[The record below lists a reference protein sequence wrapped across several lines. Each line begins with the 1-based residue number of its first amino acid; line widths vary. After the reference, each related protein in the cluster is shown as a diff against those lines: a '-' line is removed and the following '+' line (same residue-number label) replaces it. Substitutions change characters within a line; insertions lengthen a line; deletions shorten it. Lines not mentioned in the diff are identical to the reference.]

1 MDAMTMKTIRNLAIA
16 DGYDAIAEI
25 SAERNIRLSDRMTA
39 DILDVFANV
48 VLGECTIDAFKDLS
62 GCNSRSHAVI
72 DELARA
78 LEEFLRNGSD
88 LEDDDDLIDSMMKGV
103 PTPYKYRE

>member
-62 GCNSRSHAVI
+62 GFNSNGREVI
-72 DELARA
+72 GELARA

-88 LEDDDDLIDSMMKGV
+88 LEDDDDLIESMMRGV
-103 PTPYKYRE
+103 PTPYRYSD

>member
-25 SAERNIRLSDRMTA
+25 SAECNIRLSDRMTA

-62 GCNSRSHAVI
+62 GFNSNGREVI
-72 DELARA
+72 DELASA
-78 LEEFLRNGSD
+78 LAEFLRNGSD
-88 LEDDDDLIDSMMKGV
+88 LEDDDDLIDSMMRGV
-103 PTPYKYRE
+103 PTPYRYSD

>member
-62 GCNSRSHAVI
+62 GFNSSGREVI
-72 DELARA
+72 GELARA

-88 LEDDDDLIDSMMKGV
+88 LEDDDDLIESMMHGV
-103 PTPYKYRE
+103 PTPYRYSD